1 VSPFPYVRRIL
12 VVVLVLIVSA
22 SGAFTAYALVIK
34 AQAGSILADISSLN
48 VGASSQLE
56 AEHFAQ
62 RHKSQLEKK
71 ECKADQCWYFFEV
84 RNCWLSWIRI
94 EPAARFQAWVTVG
107 NGRVVG
113 LHAEVQRETRVFPT
127 YPSAGI
133 VEEYVKYPE
142 YYHSGDRNYGFP
154 TPIGKLY
161 LLVVLDSHATSE
173 QRRHAYALSLT
184 CLVKPGGGCDL
195 PCDYLPLAWKDWEVE
210 LQKSG
215 WGFGEYYP
223 SRARCN

>member
-1 VSPFPYVRRIL
+1 VRKIL
-12 VVVLVLIVSA
+12 VVGFALIVSA

-34 AQAGSILADISSLN
+34 DQARGILADISRLN
-48 VGASSQLE
+48 VGASSQSEVDRL
-56 AEHFAQ
+56 AQ

-71 ECKADQCWYFFEV
+71 ECKADRCWYFFKV
-84 RNCWLSWIRI
+84 RNRWLSGVRI

-107 NGRVVG
+107 NGKVEG
-113 LHAEVQRETRVFPT
+113 LHAEVQRDTGVFPT

-142 YYHSGDRNYGFP
+142 YDHSGDAHYGFP
-154 TPIGKLY
+154 TPIGKPY

-173 QRRHAYALSLT
+173 QRRRAYTLSLT
-184 CLVKPGGGCDL
+184 CLVKLGGGCDL
-195 PCDYLPLAWKDWEVE
+195 PCDYLPLAWKDWEVQ

-215 WGFGEYYP
+215 WAFEEYYP

>member
-1 VSPFPYVRRIL
+1 VRKIL
-12 VVVLVLIVSA
+12 VVILVLIVSA

-34 AQAGSILADISSLN
+34 AQARSILADISRLN
-48 VGASSQLE
+48 VGVSPQLE
-56 AEHFAQ
+56 VEHFAQ

-84 RNCWLSWIRI
+84 RNRWLSWLRI

-107 NGRVVG
+107 NGKVEG

-142 YYHSGDRNYGFP
+142 YYHSGRCALWVPYSNRQAVPLGCTRQP
-154 TPIGKLY
+154 RH
-161 LLVVLDSHATSE
+161 VRATSS
-173 QRRHAYALSLT
+173 RVCAFSNLLSQTWWRLR
-184 CLVKPGGGCDL
+184 
-195 PCDYLPLAWKDWEVE
+195 
-210 LQKSG
+210 
-215 WGFGEYYP
+215 P
-223 SRARCN
+223 SV